1 VNNTVV
7 PTNSAVHPS
16 GSLREV
22 FQLWQRSD
30 LRITMKK
37 RQARDLHLSDKKLR
51 AAIARAEKA
60 RETEEK
66 KDQRLLIR

>member
-1 VNNTVV
+1 
-7 PTNSAVHPS
+7 
-16 GSLREV
+16 
-22 FQLWQRSD
+22 
-30 LRITMKK
+30 MKK

-66 KDQRLLIR
+66 KDQRLLVR